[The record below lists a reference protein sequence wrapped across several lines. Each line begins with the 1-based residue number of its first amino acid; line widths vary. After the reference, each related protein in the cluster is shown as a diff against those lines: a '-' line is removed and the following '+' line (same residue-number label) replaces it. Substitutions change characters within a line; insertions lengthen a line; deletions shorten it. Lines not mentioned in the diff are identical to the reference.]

1 MVRSFLSVFLLLASA
16 SAFVNR
22 PPVAF
27 QASTWTGGKLA
38 MFSADNDNGSAKAEF
53 IAPPLALESDA
64 TAAAAPA
71 AEESTS
77 ESDASKSYVRNL
89 NTGEVMEVKWSDPA
103 MQAHTQYVN
112 VLGRAIRR
120 IS

>member
-1 MVRSFLSVFLLLASA
+1 
-16 SAFVNR
+16 
-22 PPVAF
+22 
-27 QASTWTGGKLA
+27 
-38 MFSADNDNGSAKAEF
+38 MFSADDKGSAKSDF
-53 IAPPLALESDA
+53 VAPPLALESDT
-64 TAAAAPA
+64 TAAAAPG
-71 AEESTS
+71 AEESTP

-112 VLGRAIRR
+112 VLGLAIER